1 MWSCRRVG
9 YNMVM
14 EPRKKPAT
22 NSTPSTMI
30 GNQSKF
36 HENVG
41 MVGEREH
48 YCYEKLLHYW

>member
-1 MWSCRRVG
+1 
-9 YNMVM
+9 MVM

-48 YCYEKLLHYW
+48 YCYEKLLHY